1 MSAPLLEVEHLTVEY
16 AVGARPVVAVR
27 DVSFAI
33 GEGEV
38 FGLAGESGCGKS
50 TIAMT
55 VLRLLKEPARVTS
68 GAIRFAGEDVLAMDE
83 AALRGYRWRR
93 AAMVFQSAMNS
104 LNPVLTIGEQLG
116 DIFTTHEGATRRGAR
131 KQSAELLEL
140 VGIDASRL
148 RSYPHQLSGGM
159 RQRVVIAMASA
170 LRPQLLVMDEPTTA
184 LDVVVQQEIMA
195 QIQRLQRERGFSVL
209 FITHDMSLMVEL
221 SDRIAVMYAGR
232 VVELGAAGRIF
243 DQPEHPYTQ
252 SLMSAF
258 PPLHGPRVELV
269 GLADRVRAGGSSD
282 GCGFH
287 VTCPPDR
294 SDCSTS
300 IPDLREVEPGHWVA
314 RSGSTRPAGTSTTT
328 PRVAATNGAGR

>member
-1 MSAPLLEVEHLTVEY
+1 MSAPLLEVENLTVEY
-16 AVGARPVVAVR
+16 AVGDRPVVAVR

-50 TIAMT
+50 TIAMA

-68 GAIRFAGEDVLAMDE
+68 GSIRFAGEDVLAMGE
-83 AALRGYRWRR
+83 ATLRGYRWRR

-116 DIFTTHEGATRRGAR
+116 DVFTTHEGATRREAR
-131 KQSAELLEL
+131 RRSADLLDL

-170 LRPQLLVMDEPTTA
+170 LRPALLVMDEPTTA

-232 VVELGAAGRIF
+232 VVELGHAGRVF
-243 DQPEHPYTQ
+243 DQPEHAYTQ

-258 PPLHGPRVELV
+258 PPLHGPRVELL
-269 GLADRVRAGGSSD
+269 GLADRVRAGGAATE

-287 VTCPPDR
+287 ITCPPDR
-294 SDCSTS
+294 TGCSTD
-300 IPDLREVEPGHWVA
+300 IPDLCEVEPGHWVA
-314 RSGSTRPAGTSTTT
+314 RAGSAGAQGATTT
-328 PRVAATNGAGR
+328 TVPATNGAGR